1 MLRKIENGLNKI
13 INTQTG
19 RIKLVKHYKN
29 GLVDGEIIYYWD
41 NGQIRLTG
49 QYKEMCRVGIWT
61 NYDSNGDILLE
72 EDCNKNEMHTA
83 IDKQFL

>member
-1 MLRKIENGLNKI
+1 MLKKIENGLNKI

-29 GLVDGEIIYYWD
+29 GLVDGKIIYYWD
-41 NGQIRLTG
+41 NGKTRLKG
-49 QYKEMCRVGIWT
+49 QYEEMHRTGTWT

-72 EDCNKNEMHTA
+72 ENYDNNKIQADLN
-83 IDKQFL
+83 IQ